1 MSIGVKAI
9 EVLLGE
15 LGREKWLVV
24 DSVQERKI
32 IIRSDEAME
41 MKDKNWVEVE
51 KSKFMLKSAIEQFD
65 RKIDQRLKY

>member
-1 MSIGVKAI
+1 MKAI